1 MAAGASYRRD
11 GDVIEFVLHR
21 PERRNALGAAEWAV
35 LDAAVAEAET
45 GAGDILVLRAE
56 GDFFC
61 AGVDLAWIEET
72 RQRGNLLELIESNGE
87 TLMRLDR
94 LPQLVIVAVNGPAL
108 GIGAHLAMCGDILL
122 AVRSSY
128 FAFPEAKLGI
138 PDVMHF
144 RWLEQRLGRN
154 AALDMLLLGQRLS
167 AEDALARGVAGHV
180 VDDAAALTAAAEDYV
195 TRLRAVDSSVRRAV
209 KAAAASRAD
218 ADLQFN
224 ACAAVTAKRRE
235 P

>member
-45 GAGDILVLRAE
+45 GAGDIFVLRAE

-180 VDDAAALTAAAEDYV
+180 VYDAAALTAAAEDYV